1 MSNKFSK
8 HKWWIVTALLTLPL
22 IAIAAVPNT
31 FMPNTTISSS
41 AVNANFAALDARI
54 AALETLATNKTSAT
68 TLNGSIGNLT
78 TPVTGPKNVTFTASG
93 ANPLLLIV
101 SASCYSG
108 AGGAVDLSIAL
119 DGVTIGDL
127 QGWTNET
134 GSHKALVTRTFT
146 VTPPPAAGTHTI
158 GINYGNTNT
167 TSDANDFY
175 SVTVIEMH

>member
-31 FMPNTTISSS
+31 FTANTTISSS

-101 SASCYSG
+101 SASCSISLATIAITSNRKNLG
-108 AGGAVDLSIAL
+108 PRQGLCEPAGFSFL
-119 DGVTIGDL
+119 
-127 QGWTNET
+127 
-134 GSHKALVTRTFT
+134 
-146 VTPPPAAGTHTI
+146 P
-158 GINYGNTNT
+158 
-167 TSDANDFY
+167 
-175 SVTVIEMH
+175 